1 MTKPL
6 RVGFC
11 VSGGGR
17 LFRAAANQ
25 AARLNIVPVLAVG
38 ETGCSGELEDFCA
51 QRQITFTRLDAQDR
65 TRFNSDLTRLCIDA
79 QLDLLCLTFDRIIP
93 PALVAHYR
101 GRVINVHMGLLPA
114 FKGTNALRQ
123 AVEFGARFAGATIH
137 EVDEQVD
144 HGAVI
149 AQCVVG
155 IRRGETAETIGGRL
169 FGLLRLMFLQV
180 LHWYSSGRVT
190 RDEQGRVWI
199 RDAVYGELPV
209 SPALE
214 DSFPD

>member
-1 MTKPL
+1 MIKPL

-11 VSGGGR
+11 ISGGGR

-25 AARLNIVPVLAVG
+25 ASRLNIVPVLVIG
-38 ETGCSGELEDFCA
+38 ETGCAGDLTKFCA
-51 QRQITFTRLDAQDR
+51 ERKIAFARLDARNRARFDR
-65 TRFNSDLTRLCIDA
+65 EVKRLCIDA

-93 PALVAHYR
+93 PELVEHYR
-101 GRVINVHMGLLPA
+101 GRIINVHMGLLPA
-114 FKGTNALRQ
+114 FKGTDALNQ
-123 AVEFGARFAGATIH
+123 AVGFGARFAGATIH

-155 IRRGETAETIGGRL
+155 VRRRETAEMIGSRL
-169 FGLLRLMFLQV
+169 FGLLRLMFLQA
-180 LHWYSSGRVT
+180 LLWYSSRRVT
-190 RDEQGRVWI
+190 RDARGRIWI
-199 RDAVYGELPV
+199 KNAAYGELPV
-209 SPALE
+209 SPSLE

>member
-1 MTKPL
+1 MTKPF

-25 AARLNIVPVLAVG
+25 AMYLNIAPVLVIG
-38 ETGCSGELEDFCA
+38 ENGCADDLAGFCA
-51 QRQITFTRLDAQDR
+51 KRQIAFTQLDVRNRA
-65 TRFNSDLTRLCIDA
+65 RFDQELTRLCIDA
-79 QLDLLCLTFDRIIP
+79 RLNLLCLTFDRIIP
-93 PALVAHYR
+93 PALVEHYR
-101 GRVINVHMGLLPA
+101 QRIINVHMSLLPA
-114 FKGTNALRQ
+114 FKGMNALNQ
-123 AVEFGARFAGATIH
+123 AVGSGARFAGATIH

-149 AQCVVG
+149 AQCIMG
-155 IRRGETAETIGGRL
+155 IHRGETAEMIGSRL

-180 LHWYSSGRVT
+180 LYWYASRRVT
-190 RDEQGRVWI
+190 HDEQGRVWI
-199 RDAVYGELPV
+199 RDAVYGELPI

-214 DSFPD
+214 AAFPD

>member
-17 LFRAAANQ
+17 LLRAAVNQ
-25 AARLNIVPVLAVG
+25 AHRLHIAPVLVIG
-38 ETGCSGELEDFCA
+38 EAGCARDLAKFCA
-51 QRQITFTRLDAQDR
+51 ERRIAFARLDAKNRSRFDR
-65 TRFNSDLTRLCIDA
+65 EITRLCIGA
-79 QLDLLCLTFDRIIP
+79 KLDLLCLTFDRIIP
-93 PALVAHYR
+93 PALVKHYR
-101 GRVINVHMGLLPA
+101 GRIINVHPGLLPA
-114 FKGTNALRQ
+114 FKGTGALKQ
-123 AVEFGARFAGATIH
+123 AVGFGARFAGATIH

-155 IRRGETAETIGGRL
+155 VRRGETAEMIGARL

-180 LHWYSSGRVT
+180 LRWYASHRVT
-190 RDEQGRVWI
+190 RDKQGRIWI

-214 DSFPD
+214 EAFPD